1 MLKLIITT
9 LTGLMLFFAPSVLAQ
24 EEMSPEQKA
33 WMDYMTPG
41 AMHEMMAKSVGD
53 WKTVNKFWTDPE
65 SEPMVNEGTARV
77 EMILGGRY
85 MQTTHHS
92 TVMGMP
98 MEGINLQCYDNA
110 TQQFTAV
117 WIDNL
122 GTGMSVSTGVYDGDA
137 NTINYAGTMVD
148 PMTGDDISYRSTH
161 QIIDDNH
168 QIYEMFMTNED
179 GEFRSMVVELS
190 R

>member
-1 MLKLIITT
+1 MLKLILST
-9 LTGLMLFFAPSVLAQ
+9 LTGIFLLVAPSIWAQ

-41 AMHEMMAKSVGD
+41 EMHEMMAESVGD
-53 WKTVNKFWTDPE
+53 WKTVSKFWMDPQ
-65 SEPMVNEGTARV
+65 SEPMVNEGTAKV

-85 MQTTHHS
+85 LKTTHHS

-110 TQQFTAV
+110 SKQFSAV
-117 WIDNL
+117 WLDNL
-122 GTGMSVSTGVYDGDA
+122 GTGMSFSTGSYDEDKDA
-137 NTINYAGTMVD
+137 INFIGTMID
-148 PMTGDDISYRSTH
+148 PMTGEEISYRSTH

-168 QIYEMFMTNED
+168 QIFEMFMMFED
-179 GEFRSMVVELS
+179 DEFRSMVVELS